1 MTPSYFPA
9 TYWGGPIHSTYA
21 LCNELA
27 ATQAV
32 ELRVLTTD
40 SDGPSRSNRIVVDE
54 VPTNS
59 SHGYEIYYC
68 PRVLGHSLAPGLLR
82 RLPALIRGADVV
94 HLTAV
99 YSSPTIPTLAICKA
113 LNKPV
118 VWSPRGALQRWQ
130 ASSRPRVKRAWENI
144 CNSLCDQ
151 ARVAIHATSEKEL
164 NASVLRLK
172 RVSAVVI
179 PNGVEKAAKAKGRS
193 KEKGKSLQLL
203 YLGRLNRIKGI
214 ENLLMAVQKVD
225 FSVRL
230 SIYGDSSN
238 GYSGDLRALTERL
251 GIGQRVK
258 FHGHVTGE
266 EKARCFAES
275 DVFIMPSF
283 SESFGMATAEALSH
297 GIPVIVSKGAP
308 WSEVEKIG
316 CGLWVE
322 NDPTSLAEAIERIRQ
337 MPLDEMGTRGR
348 EWMSREF
355 SWDVIAEK
363 MLEVYQGL
371 VKH

>member
-82 RLPALIRGADVV
+82 RLPALIRWADVV

-130 ASSRPRVKRAWENI
+130 ASSRPRVKRVWELI

-151 ARVAIHATSEKEL
+151 KRVTLHATSENEFK
-164 NASVLRLK
+164 ASILRIK
-172 RVSAVVI
+172 RASAVI
-179 PNGVEKAAKAKGRS
+179 IHNGVQMPVRTKERS
-193 KEKGKSLQLL
+193 EEKGKSLQLL

-214 ENLLMAVQKVD
+214 ENLLEGVQKVD
-225 FSVRL
+225 ESVSL
-230 SIYGDSSN
+230 AICGDSSN
-238 GYSGDLRALTERL
+238 GYSGELRALTERL
-251 GIGQRVK
+251 GIGKRVK

-266 EKARCFAES
+266 EKARCFAAS

-283 SESFGMATAEALSH
+283 SESFGISTAEALSH
-297 GIPVIVSKGAP
+297 GIPVIVSKGTP
-308 WSEVEKIG
+308 WNDVEKVG

-363 MLEVYQGL
+363 MLKVYQGL
-371 VKH
+371 VTH